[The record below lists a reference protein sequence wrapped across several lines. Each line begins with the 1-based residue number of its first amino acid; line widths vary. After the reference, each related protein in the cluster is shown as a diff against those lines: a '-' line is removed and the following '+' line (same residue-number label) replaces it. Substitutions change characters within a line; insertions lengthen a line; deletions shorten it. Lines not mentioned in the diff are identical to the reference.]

1 MITEVEVVS
10 SSPARGSFLQI
21 DKPKMCEGASSM
33 QIDEH
38 KKLRSRNVEPYA
50 QYKRRHVLGGGEGGT
65 SVTTACSERRGGHNV
80 LLVVLGSK
88 IDGKTGRF

>member
-1 MITEVEVVS
+1 MS

-38 KKLRSRNVEPYA
+38 KKLRRSGHTLCAIQTKART
-50 QYKRRHVLGGGEGGT
+50 GGGGGRGDICDHGLFGT
-65 SVTTACSERRGGHNV
+65 SPRIQRLTSCA
-80 LLVVLGSK
+80 
-88 IDGKTGRF
+88 GK